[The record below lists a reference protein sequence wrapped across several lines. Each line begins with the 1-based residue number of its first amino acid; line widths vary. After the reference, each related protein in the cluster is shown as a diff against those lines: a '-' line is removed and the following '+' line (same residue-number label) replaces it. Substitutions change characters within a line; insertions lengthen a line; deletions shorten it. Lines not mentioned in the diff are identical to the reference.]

1 MSAFGSQ
8 YADQI
13 GALLALHDGGT
24 FAQAGKILQRHPT
37 VISKRVSELE
47 ARLGVRLVERSTR
60 HVRFTEAGARF
71 IQRLRE
77 AEAVLTD
84 AEREASETAIRATG
98 SLRLAV
104 PSALGRMWLA
114 PLIAEFALAHPD
126 LIVHVEYSEQFADII
141 GEGFDAAIRVG
152 SLHDSVLRARKL
164 CDHQRILCA
173 SPAYLRARGVPET
186 PRDLSRHNCLGFTG
200 LATYPAWKLSNGS
213 QTEAVTV
220 RGNLSSNE
228 NSTLLLAAVRGV
240 GIVAGGDWLM
250 SRDLASGRL
259 VRVLPQWHLDE
270 RSGVYLVTPSIKH
283 TPAKLKLFKQWIE
296 AQFTPKPPWASV

>member
-1 MSAFGSQ
+1 MSAFRSQ

-13 GALLALHDGGT
+13 GALLALYDGGT

-37 VISKRVSELE
+37 VISKRVAELE

-60 HVRFTEAGARF
+60 HVRFTEAGTRF

-77 AEAVLTD
+77 AEAVLAD
-84 AEREASETAIRATG
+84 AEREVSESAIRATG
-98 SLRLAV
+98 SLRLAL
-104 PSALGRMWLA
+104 PGALGRMWLA
-114 PLIAEFALAHPD
+114 PLIAEFASANPD
-126 LIVHVEYSEQFADII
+126 LIVHAEYSEQFADII
-141 GEGFDAAIRVG
+141 GEGFDAAIRAG
-152 SLHDSVLRARKL
+152 KLNDSLLRARKL

-173 SPAYLRARGVPET
+173 SPAYLRTRGVPET

-213 QTEAVTV
+213 QTETVTV

-250 SRDLASGRL
+250 SRDIASGRL

-270 RSGVYLVTPSIKH
+270 RSGIYLVTPSIKH

-296 AQFTPKPPWASV
+296 EKFTPKPPWA